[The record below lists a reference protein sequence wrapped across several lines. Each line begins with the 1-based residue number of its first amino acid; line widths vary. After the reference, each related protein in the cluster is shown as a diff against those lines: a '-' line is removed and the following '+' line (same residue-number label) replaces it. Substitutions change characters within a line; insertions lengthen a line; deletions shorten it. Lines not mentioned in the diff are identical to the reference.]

1 MPHDPEPHKTA
12 PDFTLRPGCKL
23 NLWLRILSRRPDG
36 YHELDTLFYPLRE
49 PSDILHIEFLPQ
61 GQGLR
66 LQCNDPALAPEDN
79 LVTRAYKAV
88 AEATGSAPPLK
99 VRLDK
104 YVPVGAGLGGGSAD
118 CAAMLSFCNELAGD
132 RGLHP
137 DALAE
142 LAAGLGA
149 DVPFFLHGRPAHAL
163 GIGDRL
169 RPVPAVRERLAG
181 LWLVLA
187 CPLTKI
193 STSWAYQAWDQ
204 ATGGG
209 MTHGLDNTLTS
220 TAPEDMWNFCFEMLF
235 LANAFEPVVFPQH
248 PELRAIKEGLL
259 GQGAAVACMSGSGSS
274 IFGLFRQESAAR
286 KAFQKLRQE
295 GVSVYMHGC

>member
-1 MPHDPEPHKTA
+1 MPHDPEPLKTA
-12 PDFTLRPGCKL
+12 PAFTLRPGCKL

-36 YHELDTLFYPLRE
+36 YHELDTLFYPLHE
-49 PSDILHIEFLPQ
+49 PSDILHIELPPQ

-66 LQCNDPALAPEDN
+66 LQCNDPTLAPEEN

-104 YVPVGAGLGGGSAD
+104 HVPVGAGLGGGSAD
-118 CAAMLSFCNELAGD
+118 CAAMLCFCNELAGE
-132 RGLHP
+132 RRLPP

-169 RPVPAVRERLAG
+169 RPVPAIREQLAG

-187 CPLTKI
+187 CPQTRV

-204 ATGGG
+204 AAMGGG
-209 MTHGLDNTLTS
+209 THTLHNSLTS
-220 TAPEDMWNFCFEMLF
+220 TMPEDKWNFCFEMLF
-235 LANAFEPVVFPQH
+235 LANAFEPVVFPQY
-248 PELRAIKEGLL
+248 PELRALKEDLL
-259 GQGAAVACMSGSGSS
+259 RQGAAAACMSGSGSS
-274 IFGLFRQESAAR
+274 IFGFFRQKNAAR
-286 KAFQKLRQE
+286 KAFQKLSQE
-295 GVSVYMHGC
+295 GVSVYLHRC